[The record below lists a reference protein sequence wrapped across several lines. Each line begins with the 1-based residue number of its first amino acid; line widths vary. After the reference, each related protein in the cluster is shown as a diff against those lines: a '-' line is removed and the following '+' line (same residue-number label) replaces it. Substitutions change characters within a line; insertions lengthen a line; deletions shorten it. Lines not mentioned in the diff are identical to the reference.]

1 MKDKEYE
8 KNLQNVVSA
17 LSGDKISFWT
27 DFRVL
32 LDGFINFLDEK
43 LKLEDEVKELKKL
56 KEDNKKNGLV
66 KRLFGAIRINKEL
79 RMLNKR
85 LLNVSSEFEK
95 YDKTIKL
102 TGCFYKAEGL
112 ENNLGHVTSKS
123 DWNKIRIE
131 DLEKKKSDGLITAD
145 EEKQLERLYV
155 FQSQYDELYSILD
168 TTYQERKSDEE
179 YDKKEEERKKRENDI
194 QKGYSE
200 SVSTPSP
207 IEAFDRDIT
216 TEYNQDELYDS
227 ESKGKKR

>member
-1 MKDKEYE
+1 MEDKEYE

-17 LSGDKISFWT
+17 LSGDEISFWT

-43 LKLEDEVKELKKL
+43 LKLEDEVKDLKKI

-66 KRLFGAIRINKEL
+66 KRLFGAGRINKEL
-79 RMLNKR
+79 RILNKR

-102 TGCFYKAEGL
+102 TGCFYYAEGL
-112 ENNLGHVTSKS
+112 EKNLGHVISKS

-131 DLEKKKSDGLITAD
+131 DLEKKKSEGLITVD

-155 FQSQYDELYSILD
+155 FQGKYDELYSILD
-168 TTYQERKSDEE
+168 TYYQSRKSDEE
-179 YDKKEEERKKRENDI
+179 YDKKEKERKKRENDI
-194 QKGYSE
+194 HKEYKE
-200 SVSTPSP
+200 WVSTLSP

-216 TEYNQDELYDS
+216 TEYNQDYDS
-227 ESKGKKR
+227 ESKGKTR